1 VESDVDVWSL
11 LTLLYYRAAS
21 VAINDDC
28 CRVRAFLLPA
38 GDGGV
43 HAAECVVVGVAS
55 RDLRAGHG
63 FYVDNND
70 VSQRSSNTC
79 ANENNRG
86 ESSLRR
92 AQSAGS
98 ALMHNATKKIDEAI
112 RRAYSGFEV
121 EAMVAAAAEQQ
132 KFSSATKVDEAT
144 TITRADSGME
154 PRAAI
159 TLEQRNPPSSAKKSS
174 SGGSTD
180 ASRAGSR
187 IEAVA
192 AQ

>member
-1 VESDVDVWSL
+1 
-11 LTLLYYRAAS
+11 
-21 VAINDDC
+21 
-28 CRVRAFLLPA
+28 
-38 GDGGV
+38 
-43 HAAECVVVGVAS
+43 
-55 RDLRAGHG
+55 
-63 FYVDNND
+63 
-70 VSQRSSNTC
+70 
-79 ANENNRG
+79 
-86 ESSLRR
+86 
-92 AQSAGS
+92 
-98 ALMHNATKKIDEAI
+98 MHNATKKIDEAI

-159 TLEQRNPPSSAKKSS
+159 TLEQRNPSSSAKKSS

-187 IEAVA
+187 IEEVA
-192 AQ
+192 AQQNILKGTLCFSLLTITIRMCECIECFDLHRVFYIGHSVHITVY